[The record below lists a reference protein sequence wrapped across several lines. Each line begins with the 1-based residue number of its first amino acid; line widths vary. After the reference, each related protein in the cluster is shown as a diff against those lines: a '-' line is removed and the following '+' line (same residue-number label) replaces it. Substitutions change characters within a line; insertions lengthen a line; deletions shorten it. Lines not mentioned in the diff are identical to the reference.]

1 MDDIDSEILSALTSD
16 GRITFSELS
25 QRIGLSGPSTAERVR
40 RLEAEG
46 VICGYTA
53 RIDPASV
60 GAGLGAYVM
69 VTLDAPSARVPFL
82 QAMDALDSVLEVH
95 HIAGDADYLLKV
107 RCADT
112 AALESLISEGIKSV
126 AGVGRTVTTIVLST
140 AFERPVGSS
149 HR

>member
-1 MDDIDSEILSALTSD
+1 MDDIDSEIISALTSD

-53 RIDPASV
+53 QVDPASV

-69 VTLDAPSARVPFL
+69 VTLDAPSVRAPFL
-82 QAMDALDSVLEVH
+82 QAMHALDPVLEVH